1 MIMEH
6 ELIDFITDEKHSS
19 IIKVIGVG
27 GGGCNALNHM
37 YNEGITD
44 VDFIICNTD
53 IQVLK
58 KSPVPIKVQLGA
70 SLTEGLG
77 AGNNPDRG
85 RESAK
90 ESLDEIDSVIDNNT
104 KMVFITAGMGGGT
117 GTGATPEIAKK
128 LKERGILTIAIVTIP
143 FISEGP
149 KRLDNAIN
157 GLLELQKFVDS
168 LLIINNEK
176 LIEIYGDLNISE
188 AFAKADDVLTLAV
201 KGIAEI
207 ITVPGTVNVD
217 FADVKSVMQ
226 KSETAIM
233 GTGSESGEGRAIKAL
248 EKALNSPL
256 LNNNDIQGA
265 KNILLNISYGNKE
278 LSMLEFGEI
287 TSHVQNIA
295 GSNANL
301 IYGTCYNDELDGE
314 ITITIIATGFKAEN
328 ILKQKPS
335 VTITGK
341 DEKNK
346 VSFEVRQETIDFD
359 KEKKKEEIIDKL
371 YNPNEDFDKSS
382 TKDAFDK
389 VKKSIEFL
397 NYDEYNDDILDELD
411 NKPAINRQHNNK
423 NEDDDLV

>member
-1 MIMEH
+1 MEH
-6 ELIDFITDEKHSS
+6 ELIDFITDEKKSS
-19 IIKVIGVG
+19 IIKVVGVG

-58 KSPVPIKVQLGA
+58 KSPVPVKVQLGA

-90 ESLDEIDSVIDNNT
+90 ESLDEIDTVIDDNT

-117 GTGATPEIAKK
+117 GTGATPEIAKI
-128 LKERGILTIAIVTIP
+128 LKERSILTIAIVTSP

-157 GLLELQKFVDS
+157 GLLELQKSVDS

-188 AFAKADDVLTLAV
+188 AFAKADDVLMLAV

-233 GTGSESGEGRAIKAL
+233 GTGSESGEGRAVKAL

-265 KNILLNISYGNKE
+265 KNVLLNISYGSKE
-278 LSMLEFGEI
+278 LSMSEFGEI

-295 GSNANL
+295 GSKANL
-301 IYGTCYNDELDGE
+301 IYGTCYNDELGDE

-328 ILKQKPS
+328 ILKQNPS
-335 VTITGK
+335 VIIADK
-341 DEKNK
+341 NNSNK
-346 VSFEVRQETIDFD
+346 VNFTVKQETLDFD

-371 YNPNEDFDKSS
+371 YNPNYDFDKSS
-382 TKDAFDK
+382 TKDILDK
-389 VKKSIEFL
+389 VKKSVEFL
-397 NYDEYNDDILDELD
+397 NDYDEYNDDILDELD
-411 NKPAINRQHNNK
+411 NKPAINRQHKNK
-423 NEDDDLV
+423 SDK

>member
-1 MIMEH
+1 MEH
-6 ELIDFITDEKHSS
+6 ELIDFITDEKKSS

-70 SLTEGLG
+70 TLTEGLG

-90 ESLDEIDSVIDNNT
+90 ESLEEIDSVIDNNT

-128 LKERGILTIAIVTIP
+128 LKEREILTIAIVTIP

-157 GLLELQKFVDS
+157 GLLELQKYVDS

-226 KSETAIM
+226 QSETAIM
-233 GTGSESGEGRAIKAL
+233 GTGSESGEGRAVKAL

-301 IYGTCYNDELDGE
+301 IYGTCFNDELDDE

-341 DEKNK
+341 PDTNK
-346 VSFEVRQETIDFD
+346 VDFTVKQETLDFD

-371 YNPNEDFDKSS
+371 YNPNDDFDKSS
-382 TKDAFDK
+382 TKDILDK
-389 VKKSIEFL
+389 VKKSVEFL
-397 NYDEYNDDILDELD
+397 KDYDEYNDDILDELD
-411 NKPAINRQHNNK
+411 NKPAINRQHK
-423 NEDDDLV
+423 SKTDDD

>member
-1 MIMEH
+1 MEH
-6 ELIDFITDEKHSS
+6 ELINFITEEKKSS

-37 YNEGITD
+37 YKEGITD
-44 VDFIICNTD
+44 VDFVICNTD

-58 KSPVPIKVQLGA
+58 KSEVPIKVQLGA
-70 SLTEGLG
+70 TLTEGLG

-90 ESLDEIDSVIDNNT
+90 ESIEDIDTVIDDNT

-117 GTGATPEIAKK
+117 GTGATPEIAKR
-128 LKERGILTIAIVTIP
+128 LKEKGILTIAIVTIP

-157 GLLELQKFVDS
+157 GLLELQKYVDS

-217 FADVKSVMQ
+217 FADVKSVMEN
-226 KSETAIM
+226 SETAIM

-248 EKALNSPL
+248 EKALSSPL

-265 KNILLNISYGNKE
+265 KNILLNISYGDKE
-278 LSMLEFGEI
+278 LSMSEFGEI

-301 IYGTCYNDELDGE
+301 IYGTCYNNDLNDE

-335 VTITGK
+335 TTIVDKSDKGNVTIQIEQG
-341 DEKNK
+341 
-346 VSFEVRQETIDFD
+346 SIDFD
-359 KEKKKEEIIDKL
+359 KEDKKQEIIGKL
-371 YNPNEDFDKSS
+371 YNPEESFDKSS
-382 TKDAFDK
+382 TKEIVDRI
-389 VKKSIEFL
+389 KKSVESIDENNEYSDEFL
-397 NYDEYNDDILDELD
+397 DEFD
-411 NKPAINRQHNNK
+411 NKPAIERQHRTLNNDK
-423 NEDDDLV
+423 ESND